1 MINFGNRFSGFRQGG
16 TLLPQ
21 EQGDVWAPNQA
32 RKLLS
37 VRSVGAAPPAFRPTA
52 AHGSNRPGARLDGNL
67 GLFRPSEGRARRAI
81 HPAHLA
87 RSRGSPGRYGA
98 VGGGY
103 LWVGTTGGLVRF
115 AGSHFRLYNHA
126 TTPALVD
133 NSVFCVLAARDG
145 SLWIG
150 TDGGG
155 LVHFKDGVFRAY
167 SEATGLANSFVRSL
181 MEDDQ
186 GRIWIGTDNG
196 LFQRIQDKLR
206 QVSTAPY
213 ALTRFPAM
221 I

>member
-1 MINFGNRFSGFRQGG
+1 MSGPQTKRGNFCLFGRWVQPLLLFA
-16 TLLPQ
+16 LLPPT
-21 EQGDVWAPNQA
+21 GLTARAHAWTATSGSSAPA
-32 RKLLS
+32 K
-37 VRSVGAAPPAFRPTA
+37 AAPAEQYTR
-52 AHGSNRPGARLDGNL
+52 HIWRVQE
-67 GLFRPSEGRARRAI
+67 GLPEDTVQSGD
-81 HPAHLA
+81 
-87 RSRGSPGRYGA
+87 
-98 VGGGY
+98 GY
-103 LWVGTTGGLVRF
+103 L
-115 AGSHFRLYNHA
+115 RLYNHA